1 MIQQIGDLFGGSA
14 TAAATLKIFSPTV
27 KVATN
32 IPVSIT
38 RGLDQGVYERVGG
51 VVREVAGGD
60 DGVAGK
66 TVMWLR
72 DSGALENM
80 VKAIPCPVHAA
91 RALQLM
97 SPYLVAVNAGVTA
110 HGFAQVLGKLDI
122 LSGQIRGVGER
133 IDHQV
138 VAKLKAG
145 RNALEDAMEIDDCDK
160 IRCQRA
166 YKAVDLL
173 HESRQYFNQRVAL
186 AAARGEVVNTQDIS
200 MAFTAL
206 MAEGQA
212 YVQLDE
218 EGRAARALRK
228 GLDDLRPALILL
240 LETIL
245 AQQAVYL
252 RADFL
257 GQINLE
263 FITWLQNALRRI
275 KSSPGEKVKRV
286 TSSDVFDEM
295 RRDQLL
301 EAMLGDWY
309 KKIPSVVIPAEPA
322 NENWWGFLPFA
333 PGGTVGLSEAKVKE
347 NLAPGLT
354 RIAGLMEAHDRIY
367 GQVLQLDT
375 LVKQGVDPSKL
386 TKSLTLPD
394 GQTAEAI
401 LFTDQG

>member
-1 MIQQIGDLFGGSA
+1 MIQQIGDLFGNSFSA
-14 TAAATLKIFSPTV
+14 TLNIFSTPVT
-27 KVATN
+27 VATS

-38 RGLDQGVYERVGG
+38 RGLGRGVYERVGG

-60 DGVAGK
+60 DGVVGK
-66 TVMWLR
+66 MVMWLR
-72 DSGALENM
+72 DSDALENM

-97 SPYLVAVNAGVTA
+97 SPYLAAVNAGVTA
-110 HGFAQVLGKLDI
+110 HGFGQVLGKLDV
-122 LSGQIRGVGER
+122 LNEQIRSVGER

-138 VAKLKAG
+138 VARLNAG
-145 RNALEDAMEIDDCDK
+145 RNALKDAIEIDDSDK
-160 IRCQRA
+160 VRRYRA

-186 AAARGEVVNTQDIS
+186 VAARGEVANTQDIS

-218 EGRAARALRK
+218 EGRAARALRE

-245 AQQAVYL
+245 TQQAVYL

-275 KSSPGEKVKRV
+275 KSSPGEKVERV
-286 TSSDVFDEM
+286 ALSDVFDEM
-295 RRDQLL
+295 RRGQLL

-309 KKIPSVVIPAEPA
+309 KKIPSVVIPADST
-322 NENWWGFLPFA
+322 NENRWGFLPFA
-333 PGGTVGLSEAKVKE
+333 PGGTGGPSEAKVKE

-354 RIAGLMEAHDRIY
+354 RIAGLVEAHDRIY
-367 GQVLQLDT
+367 GQVLQLET

-394 GQTAEAI
+394 GKTAEAI

>member
-1 MIQQIGDLFGGSA
+1 M
-14 TAAATLKIFSPTV
+14 
-27 KVATN
+27 
-32 IPVSIT
+32 
-38 RGLDQGVYERVGG
+38 
-51 VVREVAGGD
+51 
-60 DGVAGK
+60 
-66 TVMWLR
+66 
-72 DSGALENM
+72 
-80 VKAIPCPVHAA
+80 
-91 RALQLM
+91 
-97 SPYLVAVNAGVTA
+97 
-110 HGFAQVLGKLDI
+110 
-122 LSGQIRGVGER
+122 GER
-133 IDHQV
+133 IDHQI

-301 EAMLGDWY
+301 AAMLGDWY

-394 GQTAEAI
+394 GKTAEAI